1 MIINNNKLKRII
13 KEFNIGDINSKAAE
27 MSFFLLLSLFPF
39 IMFTISSIVYIP
51 ILHLNKYIT
60 FFENLMPESAFMIV
74 LSIMNSAIDN
84 KSNGLMIV
92 SFFLTI
98 WSSSRSV
105 RAIIKGSNR
114 SYKVKETRSYIK
126 VTTIGLLLTICLL
139 LLIFS
144 SMIFLVFGE
153 KIGYFIFGL
162 IGLDNIFIKI
172 WNICRYSIGI
182 LTIVIILMAL
192 YKYTPNKRIKLK
204 DTIPGAVIATIGW
217 IIVSLSYSYY
227 SNYYANYE
235 IIYGS
240 IGGIIVLI
248 TWIYL
253 SSWAIL
259 IGVEINAKLYLIKN
273 KILLIN
279 KNTQKAEL

>member
-1 MIINNNKLKRII
+1 MIRINNNLIQII

-39 IMFTISSIVYIP
+39 VMFTISSIVYIP
-51 ILHLNKYIT
+51 ILHLNKYIS
-60 FFENLMPESAFMIV
+60 FFENLMPESAFMVV
-74 LSIMNSAIDN
+74 LSIINSALSN
-84 KSNGLMIV
+84 KSIGFTIM

-98 WSSSRSV
+98 WSSSRAV
-105 RAIIKGSNR
+105 RAIIKGANR

-126 VTTIGLLLTICLL
+126 VTIVGLLFTLGLL
-139 LLIFS
+139 LLIFT

-153 KIGYFIFGL
+153 RIGYIIFNF

-172 WNICRYSIGI
+172 WDICRYSIGI
-182 LTIVIILMAL
+182 LTITIILMYL
-192 YKYTPNKRIKLK
+192 YKYTPNKKIKIK
-204 DTIPGAVIATIGW
+204 DTIPGALISTIGW
-217 IIVSLSYSYY
+217 IIVSLFYSYY
-227 SNYYANYE
+227 SNYYVNYE

-248 TWIYL
+248 TWIYI

-259 IGVEINAKLYLIKN
+259 IGAEVNAKLYLRKQYR
-273 KILLIN
+273 KKVN
-279 KNTQKAEL
+279 KNSL

>member
-1 MIINNNKLKRII
+1 MLNIDKYKI
-13 KEFNIGDINSKAAE
+13 KKISRKFSIGEINSKAAE

-39 IMFTISSIVYIP
+39 VMFTISSIVYIP
-51 ILHLNKYIT
+51 ILHLNKYIS
-60 FFENLMPESAFMIV
+60 FFGNLMPESAFMIV
-74 LSIMNSAIDN
+74 LTIMNSAIDN
-84 KSNGLMIV
+84 KSKSLVIV

-98 WSSSRSV
+98 WSSSRAV
-105 RAIIKGSNR
+105 RAIIKGANR
-114 SYKVKETRSYIK
+114 SYKVEETRSYIK
-126 VTTIGLLLTICLL
+126 VTIIGLLFTICIL

-153 KIGYFIFGL
+153 RIGYFIFAF

-172 WNICRYSIGI
+172 WNVCRYIIGI
-182 LTIVIILMAL
+182 LTIVIILMSL
-192 YKYTPNKRIKLK
+192 YKYTPNKNIRLK

-217 IIVSLSYSYY
+217 IIVSLAYSYY

-259 IGVEINAKLYLIKN
+259 IGVEVNAKLYLIN
-273 KILLIN
+273 KYRRKI
-279 KNTQKAEL
+279 KG

>member
-1 MIINNNKLKRII
+1 MIRINKNNLNKII
-13 KEFNIGDINSKAAE
+13 KEFNIGEINSKAAE

-39 IMFTISSIVYIP
+39 VMFTISSIVYIP
-51 ILHLNKYIT
+51 ILHLNKYIS
-60 FFENLMPESAFMIV
+60 FFENFMPESAFRVV
-74 LSIMNSAIDN
+74 LSIINSALSN
-84 KSNGLMIV
+84 KSVGFTIM

-98 WSSSRSV
+98 WSSSRAV
-105 RAIIKGSNR
+105 RAIIKGANR

-126 VTTIGLLLTICLL
+126 VTIVGLLLTVGLL
-139 LLIFS
+139 LSIFI

-153 KIGYFIFGL
+153 RIGYIIFDF

-172 WNICRYSIGI
+172 WDIFRYSIGI
-182 LTIVIILMAL
+182 LTIIIILMYL
-192 YKYTPNKRIKLK
+192 YKYTPNKKIKIK
-204 DTIPGAVIATIGW
+204 DTILGALISTIGW
-217 IIVSLSYSYY
+217 IIVSLLYSYY

-240 IGGIIVLI
+240 IGGIIALI

-259 IGVEINAKLYLIKN
+259 IGAEVNAKLYLLKQYR
-273 KILLIN
+273 K
-279 KNTQKAEL
+279 K

>member
-1 MIINNNKLKRII
+1 MIRINKNNLNKII
-13 KEFNIGDINSKAAE
+13 KEFNIGEINSKAAE

-39 IMFTISSIVYIP
+39 VMFTISSIVYIP
-51 ILHLNKYIT
+51 ILHLNKYIS
-60 FFENLMPESAFMIV
+60 FFENFMPESAFRVV
-74 LSIMNSAIDN
+74 LSIINSALSN
-84 KSNGLMIV
+84 KSVGFTIM

-98 WSSSRSV
+98 WSSSRAV
-105 RAIIKGSNR
+105 RAIIKGANR

-126 VTTIGLLLTICLL
+126 VTIVGLLLTVGLL
-139 LLIFS
+139 LSIFI

-153 KIGYFIFGL
+153 RIGYIIFDF

-172 WNICRYSIGI
+172 WDIFRYSIGI
-182 LTIVIILMAL
+182 LTIIIILMYL
-192 YKYTPNKRIKLK
+192 YKYTPNKKIKIK
-204 DTIPGAVIATIGW
+204 DTILGALISTIGW
-217 IIVSLSYSYY
+217 IIVSLLYSYY

-240 IGGIIVLI
+240 IGGIIALI

-259 IGVEINAKLYLIKN
+259 IGAEVNAKLYLLKQYRK
-273 KILLIN
+273 KIN
-279 KNTQKAEL
+279 GNTL